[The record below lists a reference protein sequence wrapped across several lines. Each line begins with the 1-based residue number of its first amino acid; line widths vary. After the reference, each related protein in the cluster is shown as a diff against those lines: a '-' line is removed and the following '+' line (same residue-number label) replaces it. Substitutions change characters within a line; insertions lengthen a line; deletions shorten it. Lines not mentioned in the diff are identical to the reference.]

1 MTQTE
6 RTDAS
11 ISSNPS
17 SGSPLAYPSLAAFEA
32 HLGALGAKPAH
43 LRRICRAWLGS
54 ASAAWPDALGAEAE
68 QPARSRAARLPAVLM
83 AALANIRSR
92 LDAVLTVRSRHPG
105 ADPESERLLLTL
117 ADGQTIEEVLLP
129 RRGVCV
135 STQMGCAV
143 GCVFCMTG
151 KGGLVRQLSDMEIAA
166 QAALARR
173 LRPETKKVVFMGMGE
188 PSHNLDN
195 VLRAA
200 EFLALY
206 GGFGHKDLVIST
218 VGDERLFEALNRMSA
233 RPALAVSLH
242 TTDDA
247 KRRTLLPR
255 GAKMTVKALTEAAEA
270 WARKTGYPTQYQWT
284 LIQGVNDGEEEV
296 NRLIELL
303 TCHYAMVNFIP
314 VNAVDGSVYSRPDR
328 EHAAHLVR
336 RLKSAG
342 IVATLRDSAAQD
354 VDGGC
359 GQLRARVLS
368 AESKA
373 RAEQAVRRT
382 ATPFDDRNSNA

>member
-6 RTDAS
+6 RIDAS
-11 ISSNPS
+11 ISSTPS

-68 QPARSRAARLPAVLM
+68 QPARSRAAR
-83 AALANIRSR
+83 
-92 LDAVLTVRSRHPG
+92 
-105 ADPESERLLLTL
+105 
-117 ADGQTIEEVLLP
+117 
-129 RRGVCV
+129 
-135 STQMGCAV
+135 
-143 GCVFCMTG
+143 
-151 KGGLVRQLSDMEIAA
+151 
-166 QAALARR
+166 R

-195 VLRAA
+195 VLRAV

-218 VGDERLFEALNRMSA
+218 VGDERLFEALNQMSA

-296 NRLIELL
+296 DRLIALL
-303 TCHYAMVNFIP
+303 TGHYAMVNFIP
-314 VNAVDGSVYSRPDR
+314 VNAVEGSVYSRPDR

-382 ATPFDDRNSNA
+382 ATPFDRNSNA

>member
-1 MTQTE
+1 M
-6 RTDAS
+6 
-11 ISSNPS
+11 
-17 SGSPLAYPSLAAFEA
+17 
-32 HLGALGAKPAH
+32 
-43 LRRICRAWLGS
+43 
-54 ASAAWPDALGAEAE
+54 
-68 QPARSRAARLPAVLM
+68 
-83 AALANIRSR
+83 
-92 LDAVLTVRSRHPG
+92 
-105 ADPESERLLLTL
+105 
-117 ADGQTIEEVLLP
+117 
-129 RRGVCV
+129 
-135 STQMGCAV
+135 
-143 GCVFCMTG
+143 
-151 KGGLVRQLSDMEIAA
+151 
-166 QAALARR
+166 
-173 LRPETKKVVFMGMGE
+173 
-188 PSHNLDN
+188 
-195 VLRAA
+195 

-242 TTDDA
+242 TTDDE

-303 TCHYAMVNFIP
+303 TGHYAMVNFIP
-314 VNAVDGSVYSRPDR
+314 VNAVEGSVYSRPDR

-382 ATPFDDRNSNA
+382 ATPFDRNSNA